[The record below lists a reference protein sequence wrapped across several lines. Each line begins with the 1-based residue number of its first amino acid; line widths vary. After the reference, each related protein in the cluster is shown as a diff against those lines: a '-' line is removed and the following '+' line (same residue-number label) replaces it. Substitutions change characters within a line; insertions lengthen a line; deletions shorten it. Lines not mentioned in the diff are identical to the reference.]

1 MFFFWIFLD
10 LLGRTFWAAKKK
22 VHPLGHTHWVFRFCL
37 SRSLL
42 PRRLRRLLILPLFFF
57 WSRFAWFGEYL
68 PVLHACQSHIHLKL
82 TTIALNH
89 TPNDTFTR
97 F

>member
-1 MFFFWIFLD
+1 MFFFLDLFRPFGQD
-10 LLGRTFWAAKKK
+10 LLGSKEESSSSGSYS
-22 VHPLGHTHWVFRFCL
+22 LGLSFLSFSFSSAQAIATSAHT
-37 SRSLL
+37 SS
-42 PRRLRRLLILPLFFF
+42 FFF